1 MVVGERRFGVISQ
14 WQSWCPH
21 STTYMYMVLSQLFS
35 LPHLPFH
42 FWLRLR
48 LDVAHPRP
56 LYILLACL
64 P

>member
-21 STTYMYMVLSQLFS
+21 STTYMYMVLS
-35 LPHLPFH
+35 H